1 MPHSRPMPSIGSGCH
16 ELRIRDETVS
26 WRNFYRV
33 DPDAIVI
40 AEIIEKKTERTPQAV
55 LATCRR
61 RLRQYERDREES

>member
-26 WRNFYRV
+26 WRIFYRV